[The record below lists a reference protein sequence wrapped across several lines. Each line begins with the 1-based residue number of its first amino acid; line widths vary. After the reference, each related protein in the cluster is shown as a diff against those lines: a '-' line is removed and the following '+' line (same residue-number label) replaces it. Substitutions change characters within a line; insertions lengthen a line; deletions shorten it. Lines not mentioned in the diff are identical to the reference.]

1 MVRFIG
7 FGTEVKSSWWVGRM
21 GLLPVV
27 QIGAVVRE
35 EEAHLVEVVTL
46 LDLLLVD
53 LLETGD
59 IAVVGVEDVLKCAAR
74 DVLLLLSS
82 REQLLD
88 KVPDLLNSLLLK
100 VVGHLL
106 AAADV
111 LVLLN
116 ADGSAA
122 RNERREEV
130 GTLPL
135 LLGDVAPAVDT
146 GFDSEPREREGGTFF
161 ELGLGLGQGLGRWA
175 QG

>member
-1 MVRFIG
+1 
-7 FGTEVKSSWWVGRM
+7 M

-27 QIGAVVRE
+27 QIGAVIRE
-35 EEAHLVEVVTL
+35 EEANLVEVVTL
-46 LDLLLVD
+46 LDPLLVE

-59 IAVVGVEDVLKCAAR
+59 IAVVGVEGLLKCAAR
-74 DVLLLLSS
+74 DV
-82 REQLLD
+82 
-88 KVPDLLNSLLLK
+88 PTT
-100 VVGHLL
+100 GHLL

-122 RNERREEV
+122 RKERSEEV

-135 LLGDVAPAVDT
+135 LRGDIAPAVDT
-146 GFDSEPREREGGTFF
+146 GLDSEPREREGGTFF

>member
-1 MVRFIG
+1 
-7 FGTEVKSSWWVGRM
+7 M
-21 GLLPVV
+21 GLLPVI

-53 LLETGD
+53 LLETGGL
-59 IAVVGVEDVLKCAAR
+59 AVVGVEDLLKCAAR
-74 DVLLLLSS
+74 DVLLLLPS
-82 REQLLD
+82 RKQLLNNVLD
-88 KVPDLLNSLLLK
+88 VLKSLLRK

-122 RNERREEV
+122 RSERRADV
-130 GTLPL
+130 GKLPL

-146 GFDSEPREREGGTFF
+146 GLHSEPREREGGTFF

>member
-1 MVRFIG
+1 
-7 FGTEVKSSWWVGRM
+7 M

-35 EEAHLVEVVTL
+35 EEANLVEVVTL

-59 IAVVGVEDVLKCAAR
+59 IAVVAVQDLLKCAVR
-74 DVLLLLSS
+74 DVFLLLASL
-82 REQLLD
+82 EELLKNVLD
-88 KVPDLLNSLLLK
+88 FLESLLLE

-122 RNERREEV
+122 RNERRLKV
-130 GTLPL
+130 ILFPL
-135 LLGDVAPAVDT
+135 LRGDVAPAVDT
-146 GFDSEPREREGGTFF
+146 GLNSEPREREGGTFF
-161 ELGLGLGQGLGRWA
+161 ELGLGLGLGLGRWA

>member
-1 MVRFIG
+1 MVRGRGKVF
-7 FGTEVKSSWWVGRM
+7 VAWVGWV

-35 EEAHLVEVVTL
+35 EEANLVEVVTL

-59 IAVVGVEDVLKCAAR
+59 IAVVAVQDLLKCAVR

-82 REQLLD
+82 REE
-88 KVPDLLNSLLLK
+88 LLNNVFDFPESLLLE

-122 RNERREEV
+122 RNERRKRV
-130 GTLPL
+130 MISPL
-135 LLGDVAPAVDT
+135 LRGDVAPAVDT
-146 GFDSEPREREGGTFF
+146 GLNSEPREREGGTCF
-161 ELGLGLGQGLGRWA
+161 ELGLGLGLGLGRWA

>member
-1 MVRFIG
+1 MFVA
-7 FGTEVKSSWWVGRM
+7 WVGRV

-35 EEAHLVEVVTL
+35 EEANLVEVVTL

-59 IAVVGVEDVLKCAAR
+59 IAVVAVQDLLKCAAR
-74 DVLLLLSS
+74 DVFLLLSS
-82 REQLLD
+82 REELLKNVLD
-88 KVPDLLNSLLLK
+88 FLESLLLE

-122 RNERREEV
+122 RNERRLKV
-130 GTLPL
+130 ILLPL
-135 LLGDVAPAVDT
+135 LRGDVAPAVDT
-146 GFDSEPREREGGTFF
+146 GLNSEPREREGGTFF
-161 ELGLGLGQGLGRWA
+161 ELGLGLGLGLGRWA

>member
-1 MVRFIG
+1 MVRGRGKVF
-7 FGTEVKSSWWVGRM
+7 VAWVGWV

-35 EEAHLVEVVTL
+35 EEANLVEVVTL

-59 IAVVGVEDVLKCAAR
+59 FAVVAVQDLLKCAVR
-74 DVLLLLSS
+74 DVFLLLTSL
-82 REQLLD
+82 EELLKNVLD
-88 KVPDLLNSLLLK
+88 FLESLLLE
-100 VVGHLL
+100 VIVGHLL

-122 RNERREEV
+122 RNERRLEV
-130 GTLPL
+130 VTLPL
-135 LLGDVAPAVDT
+135 LRGDVAPAVDT
-146 GFDSEPREREGGTFF
+146 GLDSEPREREGGTCF
-161 ELGLGLGQGLGRWA
+161 ELGLGLGLGLGRWA

>member
-1 MVRFIG
+1 MVRGRGKVF
-7 FGTEVKSSWWVGRM
+7 VAWVGWV

-35 EEAHLVEVVTL
+35 EEANLVEVVTL

-59 IAVVGVEDVLKCAAR
+59 IAVVAVQDLLKCAVR

-82 REQLLD
+82 REE
-88 KVPDLLNSLLLK
+88 LLNNVFDFPESLLLE

-122 RNERREEV
+122 RNERRLEV
-130 GTLPL
+130 VTLPL
-135 LLGDVAPAVDT
+135 LRGDVAPAVDT
-146 GFDSEPREREGGTFF
+146 GLDSEPREREGGTCF
-161 ELGLGLGQGLGRWA
+161 ELGLGLGLGLGRWA